1 LNWGA
6 GVKCE
11 AGLMEKN
18 GGKGYS
24 RFMAWLDH
32 IMACIRRLPAAG
44 TPEALMDTAAW
55 ESRLFDVLLE
65 AEKQRKKVEEA
76 VEWWKRDGVLGAFLV
91 HLSREVRPSWNGEP
105 AERILEF
112 GLRRAVLGTSATA
125 PQGMFDSRV
134 RAKFFQDAVLRATQ
148 AAAREP
154 RTTPPSWVTEY
165 LVETG
170 LIRRSPCGWA
180 LSETG
185 RILADLAGADAR
197 RWILHV
203 EVRQSMGPYD
213 DFRVHRS
220 LLGLL
225 LGQGI
230 DVEEHPHCA
239 EEDWPGSEKSIRRL
253 DAMYVIE
260 VEHTW
265 GTTCR
270 LVEENRALLEE
281 LIADP
286 PVPLSILA
294 DSLVRDQRDRSFEP
308 WLGHRGPDRATENL
322 LAARMVAHEVRNVV
336 VPLRATLRRFVEEVG
351 TAEDTA
357 RMGQHRT
364 RMEEGLARLLS
375 FADEQLRVASLGIG
389 PRSPF
394 PLLDAIT
401 DAVHLTTLERNS
413 RVSVAVSPDIPRVS
427 LSGVREHL
435 VSVLVNLIRN
445 AACSRPAD
453 PVQVWIRAR
462 FDEETVVLMVDD
474 NGPGVP
480 PDLQNRIFEQGFS
493 LRGGSGQGLS
503 LARTL
508 LGDMRAEIRCEDS
521 PEGGARF
528 ILEIPVLARTP

>member
-1 LNWGA
+1 MCLA
-6 GVKCE
+6 
-11 AGLMEKN
+11 A
-18 GGKGYS
+18 S
-24 RFMAWLDH
+24 R
-32 IMACIRRLPAAG
+32 
-44 TPEALMDTAAW
+44 
-55 ESRLFDVLLE
+55 V
-65 AEKQRKKVEEA
+65 
-76 VEWWKRDGVLGAFLV
+76 
-91 HLSREVRPSWNGEP
+91 
-105 AERILEF
+105 AER
-112 GLRRAVLGTSATA
+112 
-125 PQGMFDSRV
+125 QH
-134 RAKFFQDAVLRATQ
+134 VLRA
-148 AAAREP
+148 
-154 RTTPPSWVTEY
+154 
-165 LVETG
+165 VEELPLQKRVHG
-170 LIRRSPCGWA
+170 G
-180 LSETG
+180 G
-185 RILADLAGADAR
+185 
-197 RWILHV
+197 
-203 EVRQSMGPYD
+203 
-213 DFRVHRS
+213 DFRLIGDLEANVLTYSDRV
-220 LLGLL
+220 LLG
-225 LGQGI
+225 GHY
-230 DVEEHPHCA
+230 EY
-239 EEDWPGSEKSIRRL
+239 
-253 DAMYVIE
+253 YVA
-260 VEHTW
+260 
-265 GTTCR
+265 GTVGC
-270 LVEENRALLEE
+270 LLEE